1 MKLTQYKIEK
11 LVHGGFGLSHDTE
24 GRVTLIEGVIT
35 DESVTAKIWQK
46 NKQLQKARPLRIERA
61 STHRVQP
68 ACEHYKRCGGCNFQH
83 MDYPYQLQ
91 AKEDIIHDLLC
102 RSGHPLLV
110 EAAKSKLAKT
120 LGSEQ
125 KTHYRQRIRLQIDER
140 QTLGFYKRR
149 SNDCVPIEYCLLARQ
164 EINSCLRALLDHS
177 SFRQLRKRTE
187 ALELLF
193 NPETKKVIL
202 LLHFTQKTRPADTQQ
217 ATMLA
222 NDIDLLETVIVT
234 GTDFAPSGSSELSF
248 SLPPIPPHTDKTL
261 TLTWETGGFCQVN
274 LTQNQKLIQTVL
286 NFANVTGEDNVL
298 DLFCGMGNFS
308 VAIAEK
314 ARTVVGIEGQ
324 GSAIRSAKRN
334 SEIAG
339 QSNTTFIKKP
349 VHKACASL
357 AEKGQVFDVV
367 LVDPPRQGAP
377 DLARTLAQ
385 LTTKRLIYISCD
397 PATLIRDLA
406 SLFEY
411 GFELITLQ
419 PIDMFPQTHHIECV
433 VLLERN
439 PENH

>member
-1 MKLTQYKIEK
+1 MQYKIEK
-11 LVHGGFGLSHDTE
+11 LVHGGFGLSHDTD
-24 GRVTLIEGVIT
+24 GRVTLIEGVIPN
-35 DESVTAKIWQK
+35 ESVTAKIWQTT
-46 NKQLQKARPLRIERA
+46 KQLQKARPVQIDEA

-68 ACEHYKRCGGCNFQH
+68 ACEYYKRCGGCNFQH

-110 EAAKSKLAKT
+110 EATKSKLAKA
-120 LGSEQ
+120 LVSEQ
-125 KTHYRQRIRLQIDER
+125 ETQYRQRIRLQIDER

-149 SNDCVPIEYCLLARQ
+149 SNDCVPIEHCLLAKQ
-164 EINSCLRALLDHS
+164 EINSCLLALLDHS

-193 NPETKKVIL
+193 NPETKQVIL

-217 ATMLA
+217 AAMLA
-222 NDIDLLETVIVT
+222 NEIDLLETVIIT
-234 GTDFAPSGSSELSF
+234 GTDFAPSGSSELSYL
-248 SLPPIPPHTDKTL
+248 LPPIPPHTDKTL

-286 NFANVTGEDNVL
+286 NFADVTGEDNVL

-314 ARTVVGIEGQ
+314 AKAVVGIEGQ
-324 GSAIRSAKRN
+324 GSATRSAKRN
-334 SEIAG
+334 SKMAA
-339 QSNTTFIKKP
+339 QNNTTFIKKP
-349 VHKACASL
+349 VHTACASL
-357 AEKGQVFDVV
+357 ADEGQAFDIVII
-367 LVDPPRQGAP
+367 DPPRQGAP
-377 DLARTLAQ
+377 NLARTLAQ

-397 PATLIRDLA
+397 PATLCRDLV
-406 SLFEY
+406 SLLEH
-411 GFELITLQ
+411 GFALTTLQ